1 MAKIKRAED
10 LFWPTPG
17 HLVETITNLDAIP
30 IAENGEPLIV
40 LQTAFP
46 ALIIRPLGKR
56 EEADTSLWARESVGS
71 RLVNAQERLSASQT
85 GLQLVVVDAWRPPGE
100 QRKWHRRARIL
111 FRLLHPTWPAALIRE
126 AANKYVAAPDA
137 VAPPPH
143 STGGA
148 IDVRLWDKQ
157 GKEIP
162 MGRWTG
168 GAARTEFEN
177 LPEEQR
183 ANRRLLRDAME
194 AAGFSNYE
202 EEWWHYS
209 YGDSGWALR
218 TNRETAFFGR
228 TAPPTV

>member
-1 MAKIKRAED
+1 
-10 LFWPTPG
+10 
-17 HLVETITNLDAIP
+17 
-30 IAENGEPLIV
+30 
-40 LQTAFP
+40 
-46 ALIIRPLGKR
+46 
-56 EEADTSLWARESVGS
+56 
-71 RLVNAQERLSASQT
+71 
-85 GLQLVVVDAWRPPGE
+85 
-100 QRKWHRRARIL
+100 
-111 FRLLHPTWPAALIRE
+111 
-126 AANKYVAAPDA
+126 
-137 VAPPPH
+137 
-143 STGGA
+143 
-148 IDVRLWDKQ
+148 
-157 GKEIP
+157 